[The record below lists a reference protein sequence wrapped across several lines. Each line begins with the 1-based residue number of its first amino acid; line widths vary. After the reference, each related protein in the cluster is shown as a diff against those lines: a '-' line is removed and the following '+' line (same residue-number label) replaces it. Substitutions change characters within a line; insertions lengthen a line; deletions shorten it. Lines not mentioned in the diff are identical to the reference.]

1 MKITSED
8 VKAVQQRVDVTY
20 EEAEKYLIKAN
31 GNVDQ
36 AIYMINQKRDSGFSR
51 FMDEV
56 KRIFSELLT
65 YYFKVEKKDKVFI
78 DIPLLIVV
86 MFFTLVNLDTKI
98 WVLVVGIGLILL
110 SESQVSIFKVAKEED
125 GLVKREKPEQQQKD
139 SIPTPVVPVQ
149 PPEPELAED
158 EDDDDD
164 YHEITI
170 EK

>member
-20 EEAEKYLIKAN
+20 EEAEKYLIKGN

-125 GLVKREKPEQQQKD
+125 GLVKREKREQQQKD

-158 EDDDDD
+158 DDDD